1 MTSRKPENYFEQNKN
16 WSLISFLIYGQTKE
30 HCAKAKNALKISSE
44 LRLPS
49 GNRLRLYCH
58 VATGNHVFP
67 FEKSSPV
74 VESFWSS
81 DEIHFILPRWS
92 ALNGIIGE
100 SQKLSIVT
108 MFILKN
114 RSKSGVKDKA
124 KKCLL
129 LKISCQDVDNDVCS
143 QIVSCKKKCTYKK
156 LEEKQEWNEGQ
167 IILFYEASEETLN
180 NEYKLKIFTNN
191 KIVDNDV
198 YPKIED
204 GKEKCT
210 SKRKGQEEEQE
221 WNEGQKNIDEIS
233 CQTKHRMAGS
243 FKLSTIPRKYSKKSL
258 NNYTGLLGII
268 DLTKV
273 SLYGYKELSAVQI
286 QELAQDFS
294 NKIAWNPQQKRKYE
308 FVSLHLDRGGIKDDK
323 VISAF
328 SIRQKLDMKGML
340 VRTPNDLKLCMMNQ
354 GQVKYNH
361 LWMDSS
367 RYVDSEDTLLIYT
380 DLLSNRFY
388 LTQGWN

>member
-1 MTSRKPENYFEQNKN
+1 MSILKSRM
-16 WSLISFLIYGQTKE
+16 
-30 HCAKAKNALKISSE
+30 ARKNAQY
-44 LRLPS
+44 
-49 GNRLRLYCH
+49 N
-58 VATGNHVFP
+58 
-67 FEKSSPV
+67 
-74 VESFWSS
+74 
-81 DEIHFILPRWS
+81 
-92 ALNGIIGE
+92 
-100 SQKLSIVT
+100 
-108 MFILKN
+108 
-114 RSKSGVKDKA
+114 KA
-124 KKCLL
+124 
-129 LKISCQDVDNDVCS
+129 N
-143 QIVSCKKKCTYKK
+143 
-156 LEEKQEWNEGQ
+156 
-167 IILFYEASEETLN
+167 EETL
-180 NEYKLKIFTNN
+180 
-191 KIVDNDV
+191 
-198 YPKIED
+198 IE
-204 GKEKCT
+204 
-210 SKRKGQEEEQE
+210 
-221 WNEGQKNIDEIS
+221 NIDEIS